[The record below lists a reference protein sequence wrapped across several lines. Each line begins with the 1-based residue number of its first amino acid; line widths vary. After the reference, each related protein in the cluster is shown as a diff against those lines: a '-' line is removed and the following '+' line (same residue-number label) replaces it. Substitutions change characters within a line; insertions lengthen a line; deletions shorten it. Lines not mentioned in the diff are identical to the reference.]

1 MRAEEQKMQF
11 GKYKGKLV
19 SWVVDNDYNYSV
31 WLVKSSNS
39 KTLTKRAAQSFI
51 DKRNLNKKL

>member
-1 MRAEEQKMQF
+1 MRAEKQKMQF

>member
-1 MRAEEQKMQF
+1 MNFEEQKMQF

-51 DKRNLNKKL
+51 DKRNLKKKL